1 MPTPDE
7 FARRAFGDDDP
18 DAIDRLVDAIE
29 ELGPDGLHAVSV
41 PRALVM
47 ARECRAALDLTR
59 TGRVADVH
67 TRSPHRPLDLYDA
80 ALADAHGD
88 EAAARELYTHAL
100 TEAGMIVDH
109 DNRPL
114 RPCPH
119 CGWEAP

>member
-1 MPTPDE
+1 MPTADE

-18 DAIDRLVDAIE
+18 DAIDRLVGAIE
-29 ELGPDGLHAVSV
+29 ELGPAGAL

-80 ALADAHGD
+80 ALADTNGD
-88 EAAARELYTHAL
+88 ERAARELYTHAL
-100 TEAGMIVDH
+100 TEAGMIVDA

-119 CGWEAP
+119 CGWTAP